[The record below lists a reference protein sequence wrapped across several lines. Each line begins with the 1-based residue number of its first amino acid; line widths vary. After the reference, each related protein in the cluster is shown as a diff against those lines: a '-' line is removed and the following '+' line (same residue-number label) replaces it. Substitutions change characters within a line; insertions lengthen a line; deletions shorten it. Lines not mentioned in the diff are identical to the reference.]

1 MEEARCLL
9 GKISRACHH
18 RMKREKN
25 KPLKLLSNSILVIE
39 IFSLPA
45 KHLFMMDATELGWN
59 RAIRCLAKEG
69 VAAEVE
75 VHCTTGV

>member
-9 GKISRACHH
+9 GKVSRACHQ
-18 RMKREKN
+18 RMKREN
-25 KPLKLLSNSILVIE
+25 KPLKLLSNLILVIE
-39 IFSLPA
+39 IFSLAA

-59 RAIRCLAKEG
+59 QAISCLAKEG
-69 VAAEVE
+69 IAAEVE